1 VHLACSAASRRWRAG
16 LTRFDARQPDQP
28 EQQEHPDP
36 RAHAAFSST
45 SSSFGAACGSTCS
58 TVFTPIPGADH
69 QQADRSTYL
78 RRAASTDPITLA
90 TIEGAAACTIGD
102 NPGSAALEVWVR

>member
-1 VHLACSAASRRWRAG
+1 M
-16 LTRFDARQPDQP
+16 
-28 EQQEHPDP
+28 
-36 RAHAAFSST
+36 
-45 SSSFGAACGSTCS
+45 
-58 TVFTPIPGADH
+58 FTPIPGADH